1 MYVDALEPANT
12 TGESQVCASILTFL
26 LSDVSSEREVAT
38 VEILTQWKLASATS
52 QGCVPVLVLSRSVVA
67 DSLQPLG
74 LWIELDCFQ
83 GCIFSSSTGILNKE
97 LAISCVSPHHPYLE
111 GWVSSPSTRS
121 K

>member
-1 MYVDALEPANT
+1 MALQGEKCWSKEERKTLAVEVRIGCKLRVYEFLTEKRRMYVDALEPANT

-38 VEILTQWKLASATS
+38 VEILTQWKLASGTS

-74 LWIELDCFQ
+74 L
-83 GCIFSSSTGILNKE
+83 
-97 LAISCVSPHHPYLE
+97 
-111 GWVSSPSTRS
+111 
-121 K
+121 